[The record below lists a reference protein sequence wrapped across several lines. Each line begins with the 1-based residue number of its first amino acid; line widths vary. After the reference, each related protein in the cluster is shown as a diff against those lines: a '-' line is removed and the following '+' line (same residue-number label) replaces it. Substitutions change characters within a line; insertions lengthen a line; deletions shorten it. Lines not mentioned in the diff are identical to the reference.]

1 MKSLYAFMQCLI
13 TYTLQVGFGP
23 STAKIRLSRLVNNF
37 LNPLPHGVLA
47 SFCLTAGGLLR
58 PPEED
63 DISREKT
70 ILMT

>member
-1 MKSLYAFMQCLI
+1 MQ
-13 TYTLQVGFGP
+13 G
-23 STAKIRLSRLVNNF
+23 ALVQIHGVKF
-37 LNPLPHGVLA
+37 NPLPHGVLA
-47 SFCLTAGGLLR
+47 SFCLTAEDLLR

>member
-1 MKSLYAFMQCLI
+1 MPLQ
-13 TYTLQVGFGP
+13 TLGP
-23 STAKIRLSRLVNNF
+23 IGPRAVRERV
-37 LNPLPHGVLA
+37 NPLPHGVLA